1 MSAAVRSG
9 FPFRTGLANGR
20 VRFVGEPVAVVIAE
34 SEHIA
39 QDAGELIA
47 IEYEDLPV
55 AVEARDAIAAGAL
68 PLHDELPD
76 NLAFDYEYGDR
87 QATEQAFADAA
98 HIVRV
103 EVRAQR
109 ISGNPM
115 EPKSCVA
122 LYDAAREYFELCIP
136 TQGAADIKTALSH
149 ITGLPTEHFR
159 IHSADVGGGFG
170 VRNEVYPEFLALML
184 AAKRTGRPVKWI
196 GTRSETLSG
205 DHHGRAADLKGELAI
220 DRDGRFLAL
229 RVEWLVN
236 LGAFCSNSG
245 PLINTIAAPTSSAV
259 SLYSIRAIH
268 GRHRLVFTNTTPTT
282 AYRGAGRP
290 NVAYLWE
297 RLVEEAAHLTGIDSI
312 TLRRLNFLQKSA
324 FPLRTL
330 TGSTYDS
337 GDPDRLLTI
346 ALQASDWD
354 GFEARRR
361 GAERKGRLRGL
372 GVALFLE
379 PSGGMGKEQVEIRV
393 RPDGHLA
400 MYSLAGPSG
409 QGHETAFPLLVANIL
424 GLPEQTIELRYN
436 DDAAPKLIGVGSF
449 GSRSLISHGS
459 AFATAAKEIVEKG
472 RRLAA
477 GEFEVAADDVVF
489 DKGEYRVAGTDLAI
503 GIKVLIEKKWGQ
515 PVHPLDTNVTIDLA
529 TAFPSGAHVAEV
541 EIDPETGTIEIVNYI
556 AADDCGVI
564 YNEKLVEG
572 QLHGGMMQGFGQVLG
587 EHIAYDPNSGP
598 AFVRKFHGL
607 FHAARGKR
615 RAYPIDRLRNA
626 LSGQPARRQRCR
638 RSRRHRFDTGARQRG
653 PRCA

>member
-1 MSAAVRSG
+1 M
-9 FPFRTGLANGR
+9 
-20 VRFVGEPVAVVIAE
+20 
-34 SEHIA
+34 
-39 QDAGELIA
+39 
-47 IEYEDLPV
+47 
-55 AVEARDAIAAGAL
+55 
-68 PLHDELPD
+68 
-76 NLAFDYEYGDR
+76 
-87 QATEQAFADAA
+87 
-98 HIVRV
+98 
-103 EVRAQR
+103 
-109 ISGNPM
+109 
-115 EPKSCVA
+115 
-122 LYDAAREYFELCIP
+122 
-136 TQGAADIKTALSH
+136 
-149 ITGLPTEHFR
+149 
-159 IHSADVGGGFG
+159 
-170 VRNEVYPEFLALML
+170 
-184 AAKRTGRPVKWI
+184 

-236 LGAFCSNSG
+236 LGAFSSNSG

-259 SLYSIRAIH
+259 SLYNIRAIH

-297 RLVEEAAHLTGIDSI
+297 RLVEEAAHVTGIDSI

-472 RRLAA
+472 RKLAA

-587 EHIAYDPNSGP
+587 EHIAYDPDSGQ
-598 AFVRKFHGL
+598 L
-607 FHAARGKR
+607 
-615 RAYPIDRLRNA
+615 
-626 LSGQPARRQRCR
+626 LSGSFMDYFMPRAENAVPTQLIDCGVPSPANPLGAKGAGEAGATGSIPALANAVLDALRPLKIRQLEMPYTPARIWHAIHE
-638 RSRRHRFDTGARQRG
+638 RSQVI
-653 PRCA
+653 